1 MKKVVHLF
9 ASQRVNRKARTDNEE
24 VFKEK
29 VTLITNKQMSVG
41 QLADFAKLV
50 EDMGVCGIVIGNNRI
65 ALKADQ
71 IKVLNGNDEA
81 AMFENGKLNAK
92 LIDAI
97 NIVTQALQT
106 GKIDADKATIKN
118 LNIIG
123 SLRNP
128 FTRVSE
134 STDVDFNDNIAV
146 ITKDYLWEKDEYSL
160 PWDNGQNGRRI
171 TIMNLKWNNEI
182 ATTGAEITAPDG
194 MFFFENGLKKNTL
207 SFSRECVELLGIGDN
222 TNFFGWV
229 VTNRTDLASLWCRG
243 ATAKVLAFGSVYAK
257 VVNNTLNLTVKQVTF
272 DNQEIKVTQVLGG
285 YKMTFPSNWGNAM
298 NYVPILTPYK
308 FIGHVYI
315 REVGEHYM
323 IIGYSGKST
332 ENKDWDDASFR
343 FTIQT
348 SNTLTVYNA

>member
-1 MKKVVHLF
+1 MAGHSAQGVVRVSRKPNT
-9 ASQRVNRKARTDNEE
+9 ASETEIVR
-24 VFKEK
+24 
-29 VTLITNKQMSVG
+29 LITATNESTPIG
-41 QLADFAKLV
+41 NFTQLVKDLEAA
-50 EDMGVCGIVIGNNRI
+50 GIVISGNQVAIKAKQTSVIGSDGSTI
-65 ALKADQ
+65 ALFDTDGK
-71 IKVLNGNDEA
+71 
-81 AMFENGKLNAK
+81 KLNAK

-123 SLRNP
+123 SIRNP

-146 ITKDYLWEKDEYSL
+146 ITKDYLWEKNEYSL

>member
-29 VTLITNKQMSVG
+29 VTLITNKQMSIG
-41 QLADFAKLV
+41 QLADFAQLV
-50 EDMGVCGIVIGNNRI
+50 KDMGVCGIVIGDNRI

-81 AMFENGKLNAK
+81 AMFENGKLNAD

-123 SLRNP
+123 SIRNP

-146 ITKDYLWEKDEYSL
+146 ITKDYLWEKNEYSL
-160 PWDNGQNGRRI
+160 PWDNGQSGRRI

-257 VVNNTLNLTVKQVTF
+257 VVNNVLNLTVKQVTF
-272 DNQEIKVTQVLGG
+272 DNQEIKVTQVLEG

>member
-1 MKKVVHLF
+1 MAGHSAQGVVRVSRKPNT
-9 ASQRVNRKARTDNEE
+9 ASETEIVR
-24 VFKEK
+24 
-29 VTLITNKQMSVG
+29 LITATNESTPIG
-41 QLADFAKLV
+41 NFSQLVKDLEAA
-50 EDMGVCGIVIGNNRI
+50 GIVISGNQVAIKAKQTSVIGSDGSTI
-65 ALKADQ
+65 ALFDTDGK
-71 IKVLNGNDEA
+71 
-81 AMFENGKLNAK
+81 KLNAK

-123 SLRNP
+123 SIRNP

-146 ITKDYLWEKDEYSL
+146 ITKDYLWEKNEYSL